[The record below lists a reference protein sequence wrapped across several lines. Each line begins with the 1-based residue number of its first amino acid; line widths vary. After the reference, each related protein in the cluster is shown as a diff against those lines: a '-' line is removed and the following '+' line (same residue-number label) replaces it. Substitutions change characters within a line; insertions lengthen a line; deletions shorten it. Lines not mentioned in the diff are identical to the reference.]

1 MIHFENVSKFY
12 PTKKG
17 RSYVFKNINM
27 SFPTDKNIAVLG
39 PNGVGKST
47 LIKMLGGADFPS
59 RGKIKSP
66 QRISWPLGLQGGLQ
80 GSMSARENVRFVARI
95 HGHKDTKQVE
105 EQVADFAEIG
115 NYFDEPVKTYSNG
128 MRSKVT
134 FGLAMAFELNFD
146 VLLIDELTA
155 VGDANFKAKS
165 KKLLLEKYE
174 NTKLIMVNH
183 SINELK
189 QFCEAG
195 IVIKDQTLHYY
206 PDLAAAIEDYQETYV
221 NAKR

>member
-12 PTKKG
+12 PTKQG
-17 RSYVFKNINM
+17 RSYVFKDINI
-27 SFPTDKNIAVLG
+27 SLPTDKNIAVLG

-47 LIKMLGGADFPS
+47 LIKILGGADFPS
-59 RGKIKSP
+59 RGEITSE

-105 EQVADFAEIG
+105 KQVADFAEIG

-183 SINELK
+183 SMAELK
-189 QFCEAG
+189 QFCQAG
-195 IVIKDQTLHYY
+195 IVIKDQTLTYH
-206 PDLAAAIEDYQETYV
+206 PTLALAIEDYQETYV

>member
-1 MIHFENVSKFY
+1 MIHFENVSKYY
-12 PTKKG
+12 PTKQG
-17 RSYVFKNINM
+17 RSYVFKDVNI
-27 SFPTDKNIAVLG
+27 SLPTDRNTAILG

-59 RGKIKSP
+59 KGKITSE

-95 HGHKDTKQVE
+95 NGHKNTKPVE
-105 EQVADFAEIG
+105 QQVADFAQIG

-128 MRSKVT
+128 MRSKIT

-155 VGDANFKAKS
+155 VGDAAFKAKS
-165 KKLLLEKYE
+165 KKLLLEKYD

-183 SINELK
+183 SLKELK
-189 QFCEAG
+189 QFCDAG
-195 IVIKDQTLHYY
+195 VVIKNQTLCYY
-206 PDLAAAIEDYQETYV
+206 PDLDVAIKDYQETYV
-221 NAKR
+221 NAK

>member
-12 PTKKG
+12 PTKQG
-17 RSYVFKNINM
+17 RSYVFKDINISLPM
-27 SFPTDKNIAVLG
+27 DKNIAVLG

-59 RGKIKSP
+59 RGQINSE

-95 HGHKDTKQVE
+95 HGYKNTKPVE
-105 EQVADFAEIG
+105 QHVYDFAEIG
-115 NYFDEPVKTYSNG
+115 RYFDEPVRTYSNG

-134 FGLAMAFELNFD
+134 FGLAMAFDLNFD

-155 VGDANFKAKS
+155 VGDANFKKKS
-165 KKLLLEKYE
+165 KKILLEKYE

-183 SINELK
+183 SLNELK
-189 QFCEAG
+189 QFCQAG
-195 IVIKDQTLHYY
+195 IVIKNQTLNYHC
-206 PDLAAAIEDYQETYV
+206 DLATAIDDYNETYN
-221 NAKR
+221 NAR

>member
-1 MIHFENVSKFY
+1 MIHFKNVSKYY
-12 PTKKG
+12 PTKQG
-17 RSYVFKNINM
+17 RSYVFKDINICL
-27 SFPTDKNIAVLG
+27 PTDRNIAILG

-59 RGKIKSP
+59 KGEINSD

-95 HGHKDTKQVE
+95 NGFRDTKPVE
-105 EQVADFAEIG
+105 QQVADFAQIG

-128 MRSKVT
+128 MRSKIT

-189 QFCEAG
+189 QFCQAG
-195 IVIKDQTLHYY
+195 VVIKNQTLNYH
-206 PDLAAAIEDYQETYV
+206 PDLDMAIDDYKETYT
-221 NAKR
+221 NAK